1 MKVFIIRL
9 IKKMIINQE
18 DKKKDEKDPGDIETN
33 LIDQGAHK
41 NLLRLIA

>member
-18 DKKKDEKDPGDIETN
+18 DQKKDEKDPGDIETN
-33 LIDQGAHK
+33 LVNQ
-41 NLLRLIA
+41 